1 MYKYLSHSPY
11 HTSNTLQMQRQQDIE
26 AINAQKPILIIH
38 INTPPGC
45 SEWIISVG
53 DYVDNSFTALGSSDP
68 REVRLEL

>member
-1 MYKYLSHSPY
+1 MK
-11 HTSNTLQMQRQQDIE
+11 TIVGIE
-26 AINAQKPILIIH
+26 QLRPIKP
-38 INTPPGC
+38 PRG